1 MPKRI
6 YPLELHTFV
15 AEHAAGTNDRDL
27 TELINERFGAG
38 YMTEPRRS
46 AMRESTRTAMSR

>member
-1 MPKRI
+1 MPKRF

-27 TELINERFGAG
+27 TELINERVRRRLYDGAAG
-38 YMTEPRRS
+38 
-46 AMRESTRTAMSR
+46 